1 MNARRHC
8 SVYLN
13 IKTILSIRNC
23 GGVISLTKLNLL
35 GAGRWVGA
43 GSTLIRRHDLVLGPS
58 QCRFS
63 VVCLLGMFAKNVN
76 YFRNCEDADSAGLS
90 VQCSRYLRKASVR
103 LI

>member
-43 GSTLIRRHDLVLGPS
+43 GSTLIRRPDLVLGPS

-63 VVCLLGMFAKNVN
+63 VVCLLGLFAKNVN

-90 VQCSRYLRKASVR
+90 VQCSWYLRKPSVR